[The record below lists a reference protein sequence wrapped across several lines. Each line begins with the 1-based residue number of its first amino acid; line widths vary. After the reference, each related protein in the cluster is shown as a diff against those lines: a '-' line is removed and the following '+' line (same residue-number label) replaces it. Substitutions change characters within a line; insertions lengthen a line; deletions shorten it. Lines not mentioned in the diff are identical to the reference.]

1 MTLCINPSC
10 DRPNNPD
17 NQLFCQNCG
26 SELLLGGKYRVVRV
40 LSKKG
45 GFANTYEVTDQK
57 EPRVL
62 KVLKSDNPKAIE
74 LFDRE
79 FQVLA
84 SLNCPGMPQV
94 YDSFLYYPRNS
105 QQALHCLS
113 MEKIEGIDL
122 EEYVKVLDRPID
134 QKTAINW
141 LGQLARILESIHSRG
156 IFHRDIKP
164 SNIILQPDGQ
174 LVLID
179 FGAVKQTTSTQGNFT
194 QIYTPGYA
202 APEQERGI
210 ITPQSDFFS
219 LGRTFVYLL
228 TTKEPTELYSSYSDR
243 VEWRDQTRNAAPEL
257 LNLIDRLMENEA
269 RLRPDSTATILQ
281 AIGALPTQQS
291 KLVNHQ
297 SPSPQSKQITTISA
311 PNNPLWRYPV
321 WLLPLIGLGLLAS
334 IAAYFLK
341 DRLFSPGT
349 PASTGQYFSAVRD
362 VPTGEFKFGG
372 STTWA
377 TTRQTQSSL
386 DAAIQGALPQFK
398 LVYTD
403 ADPTKI
409 QSVADGKCPSKPG
422 SNTGICLLI
431 QGDLDFA
438 QSSVSL
444 EKSTYADRVTQ
455 YNLKD
460 IPVAYDALTIVVNPQ
475 LNIPGLTIQQLR
487 DIYTGT
493 VTNWNQV
500 GGPNLPIVAFSR
512 DLKAGGTVSSFQDLV
527 LGKDSKI
534 NFDFVKTVRSPQAG
548 LQQTK
553 ANPGGIFYGS
563 AKETIVDFCD
573 TKPLAIGNSG
583 NNLIAPYQLPL
594 QSPSACQKGKRNQI
608 NVTTIKSQAYPLTRK
623 IYTIYKADG
632 ANSQKAGEAYTN
644 LLLTQQGQELLE
656 KAGFVRINN

>member
-10 DRPNNPD
+10 NQPTNSD

-26 SELLLGGKYRVVRV
+26 SELLLGGKYRVVKV

-62 KVLKSDNPKAIE
+62 KVLKSENPKAIE

-84 SLNCPGMPQV
+84 SLSCLGVPQV

-141 LGQLARILESIHSRG
+141 LGQLAQILERIHSRG

-179 FGAVKQTTSTQGNFT
+179 FGAVKQTTNTQGNFT
-194 QIYTPGYA
+194 HIYTPGYA
-202 APEQERGI
+202 AAEQERGI
-210 ITPQSDFFS
+210 ATPQSDFFS

-228 TTKEPTELYSSYSDR
+228 TTKEPTELYSSYTDR
-243 VEWRDQTRNAAPEL
+243 VEWRDKTRNAAPEM
-257 LNLIDRLMENEA
+257 LNLIDRLMENDA
-269 RLRPDSTATILQ
+269 KLRPADTATILQ
-281 AIGALPTQQS
+281 EIGTLPNQQS
-291 KLVNHQ
+291 TLGNQQ
-297 SPSPQSKQITTISA
+297 SPSPQSKQITVISA
-311 PNNPLWRYPV
+311 KSKLRRRYPL
-321 WLLPLIGLGLLAS
+321 WLLPLFGLGFVT
-334 IAAYFLK
+334 IGAYFLK
-341 DRLFSPGT
+341 DRLFSPGIS
-349 PASTGQYFSAVRD
+349 ASTGQYFSGIRD

-377 TTRQTQSSL
+377 TTRQSQSSL

-403 ADPTKI
+403 PDPTKI
-409 QSVADGKCPSKPG
+409 QSIADGKCPSKPG
-422 SNTGICLLI
+422 SNTGICMLI

-444 EKSTYADRVTQ
+444 EKSKYADKIASS
-455 YNLKD
+455 NLKE

-475 LNIPGLTIQQLR
+475 LKISGLTIQQLR

-512 DLKAGGTVSSFQDLV
+512 DLKAGGTVSTFQDLV
-527 LGKDSKI
+527 VGKDSKI
-534 NFDFVKTVRSPQAG
+534 NFDFVKTVSSPQAG

-573 TKPLAIGNSG
+573 TKPLPIGTSG
-583 NNLIAPYQLPL
+583 NNLIPPYKLPL
-594 QSPSACQKGKRNQI
+594 QSPSACQQGKRNQI
-608 NVTTIKSQAYPLTRK
+608 NVETIKTQQYPLTRK
-623 IYTIYKADG
+623 IYAIYKADG
-632 ANSQKAGEAYTN
+632 ANSQKAGEAYGH
-644 LLLTQQGQELLE
+644 LLLTQQGQGLLE
-656 KAGFVRINN
+656 KAGFVSINN

>member
-10 DRPNNPD
+10 NQPNNSD
-17 NQLFCQNCG
+17 NLLFCQSCG
-26 SELLLGGKYRVVRV
+26 SELLLGGKYRVVKV

-45 GFANTYEVTDQK
+45 GFANTYEVTDQQ

-62 KVLKSDNPKAIE
+62 KVLKSENPKAIE

-79 FQVLA
+79 FQVLS
-84 SLNCPGMPQV
+84 SLNSRGIPQV
-94 YDSFLYYPRNS
+94 YDLFLYYPRNS

-122 EEYVKVLDRPID
+122 EEYIKVLDRPID

-141 LGQLARILESIHSRG
+141 LGQLTQLLEQIHSRG

-179 FGAVKQTTSTQGNFT
+179 FGAVKQSANTQGQFT
-194 QIYTPGYA
+194 CIYTPGYA
-202 APEQERGI
+202 AAEQERGI
-210 ITPQSDFFS
+210 VTPQSDFFS

-228 TTKEPTELYSSYSDR
+228 TAKEPIDLYAAYSDR
-243 VEWRDQTRNAAPEL
+243 LEWRDKTKNVAPEV
-257 LNLIDRLMENEA
+257 LNLIDRLMEVDPQQ
-269 RLRPDSTATILQ
+269 RPATTATILHEI
-281 AIGALPTQQS
+281 AALPTQKSSLGQ
-291 KLVNHQ
+291 NQQ
-297 SPSPQSKQITTISA
+297 SPSPQSKQITVLSA
-311 PNNPLWRYPV
+311 KKSSWRFPI
-321 WLLPLIGLGLLAS
+321 WLLPLLGLGLLS
-334 IAAYFLK
+334 IGAYLLK
-341 DRLFSPGT
+341 DRLFSGT
-349 PASTGQYFSAVRD
+349 PATTGQYFSGIKD

-377 TTRQTQSSL
+377 TTRQSQSSL
-386 DAAIQGALPQFK
+386 DAAIQGALPQFR

-403 ADPTKI
+403 PDPTKI
-409 QSVADGKCPSKPG
+409 QSIADGKCPSKPG
-422 SNTGICLLI
+422 SNTGICMLI
-431 QGDLDFA
+431 AGDLDFA

-444 EKSTYADRVTQ
+444 EKSKYADRIEENRLQ
-455 YNLKD
+455 E

-475 LNIPGLTIQQLR
+475 LNISGLTIQQLR

-512 DLKAGGTVSSFQDLV
+512 DLSAGGTVSTFQDLV

-534 NFDFVKTVRSPQAG
+534 NFNFVRTVTSPQAG

-573 TKPLAIGNSG
+573 TKPLPIGNSG
-583 NNLIAPYQLPL
+583 NNLIAPYKAPL
-594 QSPSACQKGKRNQI
+594 RSPSACQKGQRNQI
-608 NVTTIKSQAYPLTRK
+608 NTETIKTQQYPLTRK
-623 IYTIYKADG
+623 IYAIYKADG
-632 ANSQKAGEAYTN
+632 ANSQKAGEAYAH
-644 LLLTQQGQELLE
+644 LLLTDQGQNLLE
-656 KAGFVRINN
+656 KAGFVSINH

>member
-1 MTLCINPSC
+1 MV
-10 DRPNNPD
+10 
-17 NQLFCQNCG
+17 
-26 SELLLGGKYRVVRV
+26 KV

-45 GFANTYEVTDQK
+45 GFANTYEVTDQR

-84 SLNCPGMPQV
+84 SLNCRGVPQV

-105 QQALHCLS
+105 PQALHCLS

-141 LGQLARILESIHSRG
+141 LGQLTQILDRIHSRG

-179 FGAVKQTTSTQGNFT
+179 FGAVKQTTNTQGNFT
-194 QIYTPGYA
+194 CIYTPGYA
-202 APEQERGI
+202 SAEQERGV

-228 TTKEPTELYSSYSDR
+228 TTKEPTDLYSSYSDR
-243 VEWRDQTRNAAPEL
+243 VEWRDKTRNAAPEL
-257 LNLIDRLMENEA
+257 LNLIDRLMENDA
-269 RLRPDSTATILQ
+269 KLRPDSTATILQ
-281 AIGALPTQQS
+281 EIAALPAQQS
-291 KLVNHQ
+291 TLGNQQQQQQ
-297 SPSPQSKQITTISA
+297 SPSPQSKQLTVISA
-311 PNNPLWRYPV
+311 KKNPIGRSPV
-321 WLLPLIGLGLLAS
+321 WLLPLIGLGLLA
-334 IAAYFLK
+334 IGGAYLLLK
-341 DRLFSPGT
+341 DRI
-349 PASTGQYFSAVRD
+349 STLGIPTSMGQYFSAIKD

-403 ADPTKI
+403 PDPTKI
-409 QSVADGKCPSKPG
+409 QSIAEGKCPSKPG
-422 SNTGICLLI
+422 SNTGICMLI

-444 EKSTYADRVTQ
+444 EKSKYVDRITANKLQ
-455 YNLKD
+455 E
-460 IPVAYDALTIVVNPQ
+460 IPVAYDALTIVVNPK
-475 LNIPGLTIQQLR
+475 LNISGLTIQQLR

-512 DLKAGGTVSSFQDLV
+512 DLNAGGTVSTFQDLV

-534 NFDFVKTVRSPQAG
+534 NFGFVKTVTSPQAG

-553 ANPGGIFYGS
+553 ANPGAIFYGS

-573 TKPLAIGNSG
+573 TKPLSIGSSG
-583 NNLIAPYQLPL
+583 SNLIAPYKLPL
-594 QSPSACQKGKRNQI
+594 QSPSACQQGKRNQI
-608 NVTTIKSQAYPLTRK
+608 NTETIKTQQYPLTRK
-623 IYTIYKADG
+623 IYAIYKADG
-632 ANSQKAGEAYTN
+632 ANSQKAGEAYGH
-644 LLLTQQGQELLE
+644 LLLTQQGQDLLE